1 MKKLSVSLLL
11 VVLISIFGLGQGI
24 DNLFEKYQTEP
35 DSDELTPYRLLISS
49 LALTIDKHE
58 NPEVFVQSWHTQHQL
73 TLAIEPLSQ
82 FILPAQLQKQLNNG
96 EPLVLDSA
104 DRYSIHALLPN
115 EQKVLSL
122 SVPHEA
128 KKVDNEN
135 LQWVLTIVFY
145 TGILLVIFIWLN
157 PLVRHLRELSQ
168 SARLFGE
175 GQLDRRI
182 KPSSSSF
189 IADIENE
196 FNRMAARIETLVS
209 DNKLLSSAVSHDLR
223 TPLARL
229 RFGIEA
235 IKETNNP
242 EKQTKYIQH
251 LSNDINEMENLVSV
265 LLNYARLDQNKL
277 DLKMDSIDLKNLIQ
291 QCVDVLEPSTIK
303 IRVRSDTPDL
313 VLGDCN
319 FCTMLV
325 NNLLDNGLKFAKQ
338 NIQID
343 LSNKGQDLILT
354 VADDGPG
361 IPQEERQHLLKP
373 FARGGRQQTNSGF
386 GMGLAIVAR
395 IASWHHA
402 RLTVGNSKALGGAE
416 FRIFFPI
423 SKKSKK
429 ATLNHEHLMSPNK
442 DTNH

>member
-1 MKKLSVSLLL
+1 MKKLSISLLL
-11 VVLISIFGLGQGI
+11 VVLISIVGLGQGI

-35 DSDELTPYRLLISS
+35 VADELTPYRLLVSS

-58 NPEVFVQSWHTQHQL
+58 DPELFVQSWPAQHGL
-73 TLAIEPLSQ
+73 KLAVEPLNQ
-82 FILPAQLQKQLNNG
+82 FVLPTPLQQQLNIG
-96 EPLVLDSA
+96 EPLVLESTTS
-104 DRYSIHALLPN
+104 YSIHALLPN
-115 EQKVLSL
+115 SDKVLSL
-122 SVPHEA
+122 SVPHST
-128 KKVDNEN
+128 KKVDNES
-135 LQWVLTIVFY
+135 LQWLLTIVFY
-145 TGILLVIFIWLN
+145 AGILLFIFIWLN
-157 PLVRHLRELSQ
+157 PLIRHLRELSQ

-196 FNRMAARIETLVS
+196 FNHMAQRIETLVG

-235 IKETNNP
+235 IRETKNP

-265 LLNYARLDQNKL
+265 LLNYARLDQNKV
-277 DLKMDSIDLKNLIQ
+277 DLNFDSIDLNKLVQ
-291 QCVDVLEPSTIK
+291 QCVDSSEPSAID
-303 IRVRSDTPDL
+303 IRFSADSPNAI
-313 VLGDCN
+313 LGDCN

-325 NNLLDNGLKFAKQ
+325 NNLLDNGVKFAKQ
-338 NIQID
+338 NIHIS
-343 LSNKGQDLILT
+343 LINKGQEVILII
-354 VADDGPG
+354 ADDGPG
-361 IPQEERQHLLKP
+361 IPEEERLRLLKP
-373 FARGGRQQTNSGF
+373 FTRGDKQQTTSGF

-402 RLTVGNSKALGGAE
+402 RLTIGSSAILGGAE
-416 FRIFFPI
+416 FKICFP
-423 SKKSKK
+423 KG
-429 ATLNHEHLMSPNK
+429 A
-442 DTNH
+442 DT

>member
-1 MKKLSVSLLL
+1 MKKLSISLLL

-24 DNLFEKYQTEP
+24 DNLFEKYQAES
-35 DSDELTPYRLLISS
+35 DSDELTPYRLLMSS
-49 LALTIDKHE
+49 LALTIDNHDD
-58 NPEVFVQSWHTQHQL
+58 PEVFVQSWRGQHQL
-73 TLAIEPLSQ
+73 VLTIEPVNQ
-82 FILPAQLQKQLNNG
+82 FILPAPLQKQLNNG
-96 EPLVLDSA
+96 EPLVLESV

-115 EQKVLSL
+115 AQKVLSL
-122 SVPHEA
+122 SVPQEA
-128 KKVDNEN
+128 KKANNES

-145 TGILLVIFIWLN
+145 VGILLVIFIWLN
-157 PLVRHLRELSQ
+157 PLIRHLRELSQ
-168 SARLFGE
+168 SARMFGE

-196 FNRMAARIETLVS
+196 FNRMATRIETLVS

-235 IKETNNP
+235 IRETTNP
-242 EKQTKYIQH
+242 EKQKKYIQH

-265 LLNYARLDQNKL
+265 LLNYARLDQNKV
-277 DLKMDSIDLKNLIQ
+277 DLKMDPIDLEELIQ
-291 QCVDVLEPSTIK
+291 HCIDALEPSAIK
-303 IRVRSDTPDL
+303 IQLIAESSNL

-338 NIQID
+338 NIHI
-343 LSNKGQDLILT
+343 SLIHKNSHLT
-354 VADDGPG
+354 LIVADDGPG
-361 IPQEERQHLLKP
+361 IPAAQRQQLLKP
-373 FARGGRQQTNSGF
+373 FARGDTHQTSSGF

-402 RLTVGNSKALGGAE
+402 RLTVGSSTTLGGAE
-416 FRIFFPI
+416 FRICFRKGI
-423 SKKSKK
+423 DS
-429 ATLNHEHLMSPNK
+429 
-442 DTNH
+442 

>member
-1 MKKLSVSLLL
+1 MKKLSISLLL
-11 VVLISIFGLGQGI
+11 VVMISIFGLGQGI
-24 DNLFEKYQTEP
+24 DNLFEKYQAEP

-49 LALTIDKHE
+49 LALTIDKHD
-58 NPEVFVQSWHTQHQL
+58 NPEHFVQSWHTQHQL
-73 TLAIEPLSQ
+73 TLSIEPLSQ
-82 FILPAQLQKQLNNG
+82 FILPTPLQNQLNNG
-96 EPLVLDSA
+96 EPLVLESA

-122 SVPHEA
+122 NVPHGV

-135 LQWVLTIVFY
+135 LQWLLTTVFY
-145 TGILLVIFIWLN
+145 VGILLVIFIWLN
-157 PLVRHLRELSQ
+157 PLIRHLRELSK

-235 IKETNNP
+235 IKETKNP
-242 EKQTKYIQH
+242 EKQIKYIQH

-265 LLNYARLDQNKL
+265 LLNYARLDQNKV
-277 DLKMDSIDLKNLIQ
+277 DLKIAKIDLKELVQ
-291 QCVDVLEPSTIK
+291 QCVEALEPSTID
-303 IRVRSDTPDL
+303 IQLSSDTSSL
-313 VLGDCN
+313 VQGDYN

-338 NIQID
+338 NIHIT
-343 LSNKGQDLILT
+343 LINEGHHLILIIE
-354 VADDGPG
+354 DDGPG
-361 IPQEERQHLLKP
+361 IPKEERQHLLKP
-373 FARGGRQQTNSGF
+373 FARGKKQQTSTGF

-402 RLTVGNSKALGGAE
+402 RLTVGRSTTLGGAE
-416 FRIFFPI
+416 FKICFP
-423 SKKSKK
+423 
-429 ATLNHEHLMSPNK
+429 K
-442 DTNH
+442 DVDK